1 MPVRAFSIEDGNL
14 NSSAIRVA
22 RKKTYSDLD
31 LTFTKRPDN
40 DIYRKTDAAAVKQA
54 VRNLL
59 LTSYAERPFMPDFGG
74 DLNSL
79 LFNLDTEFDD
89 ELSEEAIIEAVE
101 TYEPRA
107 RVLDVKSS
115 IVGDLNSAR
124 VTVTFQ
130 VINTEQIET
139 VELDLTRL
147 R

>member
-31 LTFTKRPDN
+31 LTFTKRPDK
-40 DIYRKTDAAAVKQA
+40 DIYKKTDAAAVKQA

-115 IVGDLNSAR
+115 IIGDFNSAR

>member
-22 RKKTYSDLD
+22 RKRTYSDLD

-115 IVGDLNSAR
+115 IIGDSNSAR

>member
-22 RKKTYSDLD
+22 RKRTYSDLD

-40 DIYRKTDAAAVKQA
+40 DIYKKTDAAAVKQA

-115 IVGDLNSAR
+115 IIGDSNSAR

>member
-14 NSSAIRVA
+14 NSSTIRVA
-22 RKKTYSDLD
+22 RKKAYSDLD

-115 IVGDLNSAR
+115 IIGDLNSAR

>member
-14 NSSAIRVA
+14 NSSTIRVA

-115 IVGDLNSAR
+115 IIGDLNSAR
-124 VTVTFQ
+124 VLLLF
-130 VINTEQIET
+130 
-139 VELDLTRL
+139 RL
-147 R
+147 LIQSKLRL